1 MPEDAAVPPG
11 TEPVLPQSTVP
22 PPVPPINQEPVSE
35 PVAAQDVP
43 EAPAPYEPPPA
54 QPEPTPVGHG
64 LIQDNV
70 TTPGTQVTTTA
81 DGTLLGTRVTADRD

>member
-1 MPEDAAVPPG
+1 
-11 TEPVLPQSTVP
+11 
-22 PPVPPINQEPVSE
+22 
-35 PVAAQDVP
+35 
-43 EAPAPYEPPPA
+43 
-54 QPEPTPVGHG
+54 VGHG